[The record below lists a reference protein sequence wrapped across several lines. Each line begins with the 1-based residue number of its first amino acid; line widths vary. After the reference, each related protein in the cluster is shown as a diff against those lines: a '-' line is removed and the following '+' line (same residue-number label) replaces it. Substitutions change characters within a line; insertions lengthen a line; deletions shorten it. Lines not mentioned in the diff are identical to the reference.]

1 MHVILNLRYIL
12 NMQVRI
18 FPRIW
23 AEEDDDP
30 SLVVAAAARVGPGAA
45 AGGVQLLLLQLQIH

>member
-1 MHVILNLRYIL
+1 MILNLRYIP

-23 AEEDDDP
+23 AVDDDDP